1 MPLKPRHVQET
12 GGVPVRRPCRKGGL
26 WYRLPATVA
35 DLARGIGTALAAL
48 QYLRDI
54 GMRLPL
60 LHLLERG
67 DMRVAIVEPGH
78 EAERDLPVRL
88 MIEEAAAIGI
98 LVQRPTLGVDHP
110 ALRVFLGVDVPQ
122 FLDAQAIDLRFAI
135 GVEREL
141 RLPHLGQ
148 MPAHALGKKG
158 VFRVKFKPRRIV
170 RLVAAVARPPHRSEE
185 RRVGEECGST
195 VRSRWSPSPKKKK

>member
-1 MPLKPRHVQET
+1 MQNTSYEMRISDCSSDV
-12 GGVPVRRPCRKGGL
+12 CSS
-26 WYRLPATVA
+26 
-35 DLARGIGTALAAL
+35 DLL
-48 QYLRDI
+48 QYLRDL
-54 GMRLPL
+54 GMRLRL

-67 DMRVAIVEPGH
+67 DMRVAMVEPGH

-88 MIEEAAAIGI
+88 LIEEAAAIGI

-141 RLPHLGQ
+141 RLQ
-148 MPAHALGKKG
+148 DRKST
-158 VFRVKFKPRRIV
+158 
-170 RLVAAVARPPHRSEE
+170 RLNSSH
-185 RRVGEECGST
+185 
-195 VRSRWSPSPKKKK
+195 

>member
-1 MPLKPRHVQET
+1 MSISDWSSDV
-12 GGVPVRRPCRKGGL
+12 CSS
-26 WYRLPATVA
+26 
-35 DLARGIGTALAAL
+35 D
-48 QYLRDI
+48 
-54 GMRLPL
+54 
-60 LHLLERG
+60 LLERG

-135 GVEREL
+135 
-141 RLPHLGQ
+141 
-148 MPAHALGKKG
+148 
-158 VFRVKFKPRRIV
+158 
-170 RLVAAVARPPHRSEE
+170 RSEE
-185 RRVGEECGST
+185 RRVGKECVST
-195 VRSRWSPSPKKKK
+195 CRSRWSPYHSKKKKNMSCR